1 MGAIVNGLNLNGFR
15 AFGSSFLQFTDY
27 MKNTIRLAALMK
39 LPSIFVFTHDSIGLG
54 EDGPT
59 HQPVEHLAGLR
70 AIPRLYVLRP
80 ADANETSLAWEFAIA
95 QTEHPTLFA
104 LSRQG
109 LPILDPDSVPAD
121 AIERGAYV
129 LSEASG
135 GTPEAILIGTGSEV
149 GLCLEAQK
157 LLESDGIGTRVV
169 SMPCAERFVA
179 QDDGY
184 RDSVLPREV
193 RARVAVEAASPLGWD
208 RFVGEQGAIIG
219 MNTFG
224 ASAPAK
230 DVFAYFGF
238 TPENVA
244 AKAREVRER
253 IQA

>member
-1 MGAIVNGLNLNGFR
+1 V
-15 AFGSSFLQFTDY
+15 
-27 MKNTIRLAALMK
+27 
-39 LPSIFVFTHDSIGLG
+39 
-54 EDGPT
+54 
-59 HQPVEHLAGLR
+59 
-70 AIPRLYVLRP
+70 
-80 ADANETSLAWEFAIA
+80 
-95 QTEHPTLFA
+95 
-104 LSRQG
+104 
-109 LPILDPDSVPAD
+109 
-121 AIERGAYV
+121 
-129 LSEASG
+129 
-135 GTPEAILIGTGSEV
+135 ILIATGSEV
-149 GLCLEAQK
+149 GLCLAARD
-157 LLESDGIGTRVV
+157 LLEGDGIGTRVV

-184 RDSVLPREV
+184 RDSVLPQGV

-238 TPENVA
+238 TPDNVA